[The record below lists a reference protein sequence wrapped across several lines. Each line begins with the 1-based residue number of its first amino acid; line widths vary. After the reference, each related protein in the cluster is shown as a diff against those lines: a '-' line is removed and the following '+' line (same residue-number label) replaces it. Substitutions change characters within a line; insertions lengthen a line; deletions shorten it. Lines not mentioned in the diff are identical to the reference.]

1 MNLKENKNVSSP
13 ELPVRNWYERLN
25 FLNILIIIFL
35 FLTIFSG
42 KNLMQDNRP
51 ADVMAGIDYFLKK
64 FFPPDFS
71 DFNLILLLEAPSV
84 LSSSLTTNPL
94 LAKLPLYH
102 SVIAPPTPML
112 TS

>member
-1 MNLKENKNVSSP
+1 MNLKENKSTSLP
-13 ELPVRNWYERLN
+13 KLPVRKWHEKLN

-42 KNLMQDNRP
+42 KNLIQENRS

-71 DFNLILLLEAPSV
+71 DF
-84 LSSSLTTNPL
+84 
-94 LAKLPLYH
+94 
-102 SVIAPPTPML
+102 
-112 TS
+112 TSY